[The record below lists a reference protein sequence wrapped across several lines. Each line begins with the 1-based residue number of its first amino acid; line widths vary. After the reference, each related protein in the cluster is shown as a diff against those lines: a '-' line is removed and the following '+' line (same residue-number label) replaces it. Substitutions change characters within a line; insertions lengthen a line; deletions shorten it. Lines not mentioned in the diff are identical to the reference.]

1 MRMRIRTRLV
11 AAVLTAGTLTAV
23 VAASTSPALAEPTA
37 ANGVTAEHEPAKQ
50 KPVQDEVGEEKAKH
64 VKPGEP
70 GKGQEGVPA
79 AAVELLAVKLGITVD
94 RSREVY
100 RDLEKVK
107 SRGAEIV
114 GDRAF
119 IAIADG
125 LGVTPERL
133 LAVLR
138 EVKQEIAVP
147 PKPKPGEPV
156 GSPSK

>member
-1 MRMRIRTRLV
+1 MRIRTRLV

-23 VAASTSPALAEPTA
+23 VAASTSPALAEPTGA
-37 ANGVTAEHEPAKQ
+37 RGVTAEHEPAKQ
-50 KPVQDEVGEEKAKH
+50 KPAQDGVGKAKH
-64 VKPGEP
+64 VKPGEEP
-70 GKGQEGVPA
+70 GKGHGGVPA
-79 AAVELLAVKLGITVD
+79 EAVELLAVKLGITVD
-94 RSREVY
+94 RSRQVY

-107 SRGAEIV
+107 ARGAEIV

-119 IAIADG
+119 IAIAEG
-125 LGVTPERL
+125 LGITPERL

-147 PKPKPGEPV
+147 PKDKPGEPV

>member
-23 VAASTSPALAEPTA
+23 VAASTSPALAEPATA
-37 ANGVTAEHEPAKQ
+37 KGVTAEHEPAKQ
-50 KPVQDEVGEEKAKH
+50 KPAEDEVVKKGSGKPD
-64 VKPGEP
+64 KPGN
-70 GKGQEGVPA
+70 GQHEVPEE
-79 AAVELLAVKLGITVD
+79 AVKLLAVKLGITVD
-94 RSREVY
+94 RSRQVY
-100 RDLEKVK
+100 RDLQKVK

-119 IAIADG
+119 VAIAEG
-125 LGVTPERL
+125 LGITPERL

-156 GSPSK
+156 GPPSK